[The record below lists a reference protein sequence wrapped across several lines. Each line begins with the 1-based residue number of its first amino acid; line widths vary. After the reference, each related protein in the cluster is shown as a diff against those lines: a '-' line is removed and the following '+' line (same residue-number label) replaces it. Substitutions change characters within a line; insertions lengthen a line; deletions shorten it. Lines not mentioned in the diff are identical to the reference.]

1 MRAGESPA
9 LALKNRID
17 GTIRLYRGQRVI
29 LDMDIANLYG
39 VPVAQLN
46 QAVKRNRARFPRDFM
61 FQVTKEEITAHR
73 SMDDDANLKSQSVIS
88 SARWGGRRSLP
99 YAFTEEGVAMLSSV
113 LRSPRAIHVNIEI
126 MRAFV
131 RLRGMLGVHAD
142 LARKIEALE
151 QKYDRQFKGVFDAI
165 RRLMTPVAAK
175 GRPIGFQPLPGEP
188 PGRGRLRSHAR
199 QNRSDQRPPTARCR
213 RRPSR

>member
-1 MRAGESPA
+1 M
-9 LALKNRID
+9 LAQKNRID
-17 GTIRLYRGQRVI
+17 GAIRLYRGQRVI
-29 LDMDIANLYG
+29 LDMDIAHLYG

-46 QAVKRNRARFPRDFM
+46 QAVKRNRARFPSDFM
-61 FQVTKEEITAHR
+61 FQVSKEEITAAR
-73 SMDDDANLKSQSVIS
+73 STDDDPNLKSQSVIS

-131 RLRGMLGVHAD
+131 RFRGMLGIHAD

-165 RRLMTPVAAK
+165 RQLMTPVAAK
-175 GRPIGFQPLPGEP
+175 GRPIGFQPHPEEP
-188 PGRGRLRSHAR
+188 ADRSRLQSQARRVRS
-199 QNRSDQRPPTARCR
+199 NQRRATARCR